1 MNDGRTTPGNPRHAV
16 LGALA
21 CAVLLWTAASAP
33 AQATFVNATAEA
45 GIDFVNAYGPL
56 LTYDADISENDV
68 LFLDTM
74 QRNSGNGVA
83 VGDYDN
89 DGDIDLFIL
98 GQKTFRSA
106 LYRNDLPAGFT
117 DVTAQAG
124 LFNRGLSRVAMFAD
138 LDNDGWQDLVLANDS
153 RLGDLYPGGGPL
165 TAQHTLPLTAHGVS
179 PFAGQQDAPSSIY
192 RNRGDGTFAD
202 VTPGSGFD
210 FRGSFVGGMALVDF
224 DEDGRLDIYVAL
236 WGARHQTGGYIL
248 LEGHNRLYRN
258 EGGFKF
264 RDVTRLLGLGTL
276 LSNSWCPVFADFD
289 LDGDD
294 DLFIAE
300 DDAADKYYRYGLGL
314 GEFAHLFTDLSTQ
327 VGATHVGTDMGVA
340 PADFDDDGDLDL
352 FVTNVTHNGN
362 GGNTLLVNQFAQT
375 GQVTFVDEAA
385 DRGVFDTGWGWGT
398 EWVDVDNDGDRDLF
412 AVNGF
417 DEYVMWK
424 GLNFNLVNRPADL
437 FLNDG
442 TGHFTKTVGTGAEVV
457 GDARAAVAFDADRDG
472 DQDLFVTNVDGPP
485 ALLLNTLNDR
495 GTTNHWLDVKLVGG
509 GLVNRDGLGSRVT
522 VTAGGKTQVHYV
534 IGGGSFLTGRS
545 YEAHFG
551 LAAATTADLVRVNW
565 PDGMVTNLTGVRAD
579 QLLVVTH
586 P

>member
-1 MNDGRTTPGNPRHAV
+1 M
-16 LGALA
+16 
-21 CAVLLWTAASAP
+21 
-33 AQATFVNATAEA
+33 NATVDA

-56 LTYDADISENDV
+56 LPYDADMSENDV
-68 LFLDTM
+68 LFLDIM
-74 QRNSGNGVA
+74 QRNAGNGAA

-89 DGDIDLFIL
+89 DGDLDVLVL
-98 GQKTFRSA
+98 GQKTHRSA

-117 DVTAQAG
+117 DVTKQAG
-124 LFNRGLSRVAMFAD
+124 IHNRGLSRIAMFAD
-138 LDNDGWQDLVLANDS
+138 LDNDGWADLILANDARPGAPYPS
-153 RLGDLYPGGGPL
+153 GDPL
-165 TAQHTLPLTAHGVS
+165 TAQVALPGGRGVS
-179 PFAGQQDAPSSIY
+179 PFAGQQHAPSSIY
-192 RNRGDGTFAD
+192 RNKGDGTFAD

-210 FRGSFVGGMALVDF
+210 IRGRFVGGMGLVDF

-236 WGARHQTGGYIL
+236 WGAQHQQGHIL

-258 EGGFKF
+258 EGGFQF

-276 LSNSWCPVFADFD
+276 LSNSWAPVFADFD

-300 DDAADKYYRYGLGL
+300 DDAADKYYDFGPGL
-314 GEFAHLFTDLSTQ
+314 GEFARLFTDVSTA
-327 VGATHVGTDMGVA
+327 VGTTHVGTDMGVA
-340 PADFDDDGDLDL
+340 PVDFDDDGDLDL
-352 FVTNVTHNGN
+352 FVTNVTENGN
-362 GGNTLLVNQFAQT
+362 GGNALYVNQLTET
-375 GQVTFVDEAA
+375 GQLSFVDEAA
-385 DRGVFDTGWGWGT
+385 ARGVFDTGWGWGT

-417 DEYVMWK
+417 DEYVMWL
-424 GLNFNLVNRPADL
+424 GLNFNLVNKPADL

-442 TGHFTKTVGTGAEVV
+442 TGNFTKTSGTGAEVV
-457 GDARAAVAFDADRDG
+457 GDARAAIAFDADRDG
-472 DQDLFVTNVDGPP
+472 DQDLFVTHVDGPP

-509 GLVNRDGLGSRVT
+509 GLVNRDALGSRVE

-534 IGGGSFLTGRS
+534 LGGGSFLAGRS

-551 LAAATTADLVRVNW
+551 LGAATTADLVRVHW
-565 PDGMVTNLTGVRAD
+565 TDGMVSDLVAVPVD
-579 QLLVVTH
+579 QLLVVTY